1 MTELQVSHVA
11 GAAVPKPEVVS
22 VRIGALL
29 KPTLLDVISW

>member
-11 GAAVPKPEVVS
+11 GAAVPKAEVVS
-22 VRIGALL
+22 VRIGGLL